1 MPALFAP
8 AARRVLAISA
18 IVAAG
23 GMALPARADNADQAI
38 ADISVVQQAG
48 TATVRFSFSAP
59 MPHMPTFFALDAP
72 ARLVID
78 FAGIERSKRRTF
90 SFGAGLVDSAALI
103 SASGRTRVVLALR
116 EPLQPVFRMEGG
128 DLLMTLAPAAPA
140 PAPAERA
147 GGTNEGQH
155 NPATIEPGPRKR
167 KGGEPQRESLLVEL
181 TVNGEPVPG
190 IVLAQRL
197 DDGRLALPLEAWQTA
212 GLRPVGAPV
221 VLPGRQPGYALESVP
236 GLVYR
241 IDRAR
246 LVLALTVP
254 AGAFDANTVS
264 LRRAQAAR
272 PDRSA
277 AGMYVNYGLVAER
290 PPSGAGSFGGAV
302 DAVVFTGAG
311 ALVAGAVVRAGQRGR
326 GVTRTDTYWRTD
338 FPGEMRA
345 LVIGDAVGGSGGW
358 SRPVRYG
365 GIRYGRDFA
374 LAPGYIAYPLPTV
387 SGSAALPSTVD
398 VLVNNQR
405 QSSASVKA
413 GPFDLS
419 NVPVV
424 SGAGEINLL
433 VRDLRG
439 VETVLTQGYYSS
451 PLLLAPGLS
460 DFSAESGA
468 LRRNYGGA
476 NDDYGQV
483 FAAGSYRYGINSAL
497 TVGGR
502 AELQRTRQAGGVEAT
517 GLLGTVAVAR
527 AAAAWSH
534 SADDGMPA
542 RSGARWLAAIERS
555 SPRGGGALQWE
566 RFDAGFAQFGADV
579 GEIRPRNRVQANLGL
594 ALGAGR
600 SAGLSYVR
608 QANWSGESFSLAGIN
623 LGMALAGQSY
633 LSAYASRQL
642 EPVAA
647 WSAGLNLIVPM
658 GNQNT
663 LAATTGHSSAGGAAS
678 TVQASHSAPPGEGWG
693 WSVRAS
699 DAADREVQAGLVRS
713 SPYGQFG
720 ANVNAG
726 AGASAVRVSA
736 DGSLGWFEGL
746 PFAAKRIDQGAFAVV
761 RVGDIE
767 GVAVSR
773 SSQVVATTNSR
784 GLAFVPGL
792 LPYQTN
798 VLTLE
803 PDKLPLDV
811 SIGSVKREVVPY
823 ARSGVLLDFP
833 ARRARNVLV
842 TLRLASGDP
851 VPAGTHVTVFP
862 GKQEFIV
869 AKRGKVYLMDI
880 QGASRIDVRW
890 PRGSCSLPLAA
901 GPAAS
906 GETEVGPFIC
916 EGRHDGVK

>member
-1 MPALFAP
+1 M
-8 AARRVLAISA
+8 SA
-18 IVAAG
+18 IFVVSG
-23 GMALPARADNADQAI
+23 LALPARADDAGQAI
-38 ADISVVQQAG
+38 EDISVVQHADG
-48 TATVRFSFSAP
+48 TTVRFKFSAP
-59 MPHMPTFFALDAP
+59 MPHTPTFFALDAP

-90 SFGAGLVDSAALI
+90 SFGAGLINSAEMI
-103 SASGRTRVVLALR
+103 SASGRSRVVLALR
-116 EPLQPVFRMEGG
+116 EPVHPVFRLDGD
-128 DLLMTLAPAAPA
+128 DLLMTLAPAASTPA
-140 PAPAERA
+140 IAEPAATTGGRQQNHA
-147 GGTNEGQH
+147 GTK
-155 NPATIEPGPRKR
+155 IGPMRR
-167 KGGEPQRESLLVEL
+167 KGGDPQPESLLVEL

-197 DDGRLALPLEAWQTA
+197 DDGRLALPLQAWQA
-212 GLRPVGAPV
+212 VGLRSVGAPV
-221 VLPGRQPGYALESVP
+221 TLPDRQPGYALESVP
-236 GLVYR
+236 NLVYR
-241 IDRAR
+241 IDRAQ

-254 AGAFDANTVS
+254 AAAFDASTVS
-264 LRRAQAAR
+264 LRRAQAGT

-277 AGMYVNYGLVAER
+277 AGMYLNYGLVAER
-290 PPSGAGSFGGAV
+290 QQARTSTFGGAV

-311 ALVAGAVVRAGQRGR
+311 ALVAGAVVRSDQRGR
-326 GVTRTDTYWRTD
+326 SVKRTDTYWRTD
-338 FPGEMRA
+338 WPAEMKA

-424 SGAGEINLL
+424 SGAGEINLV

-451 PLLLAPGLS
+451 PLLLAGGLS

-476 NDDYGQV
+476 NDGYGQV

-497 TVGGR
+497 TVGAR

-517 GLLGTVAVAR
+517 GLLGTLAVAR

-534 SADDGMPA
+534 SADDGA
-542 RSGARWLAAIERS
+542 QERSGVRWLAALERT

-566 RFDAGFAQFGADV
+566 HFDKRFVQFGADA

-594 ALGAGR
+594 ALGAGK

-608 QANWSGESFSLAGIN
+608 QTSWSGERITLAGIN
-623 LGMALAGQSY
+623 LGMALAGQGY
-633 LSAYASRQL
+633 LSAYASQQF

-658 GNQNT
+658 GNQST
-663 LAATTGHSSAGGAAS
+663 LSATTEHGSAGRAANI
-678 TVQASHSAPPGEGWG
+678 VQASRSAPPGEGWG
-693 WSVRAS
+693 WSVRTR
-699 DAADREVQAGLVRS
+699 DAANREVQAGLVRS
-713 SPYGQFG
+713 THYGQFG
-720 ANVNAG
+720 ADVNAG
-726 AGASAVRVSA
+726 ADANAVRVSA

-746 PFAAKRIDQGAFAVV
+746 LFAAKRIDQGAFVV
-761 RVGDIE
+761 ARVGNIE
-767 GVAVSR
+767 GVAISR
-773 SSQVVATTNSR
+773 SNQVLATTNRR

-811 SIGSVKREVVPY
+811 NIGSVRREVVPY
-823 ARSGVLLDFP
+823 ARSGVLVDFP
-833 ARRARNVLV
+833 VRRARNVLV
-842 TLRLASGDP
+842 TLHQASGAP
-851 VPAGTHVTVFP
+851 VPPGAEVTVSP
-862 GKQEFIV
+862 GNREFIV

-880 QGASRIDVRW
+880 QGANSIDVRW
-890 PRGSCSLPLAA
+890 KGGHCTLPLALE
-901 GPAAS
+901 PATS
-906 GETEVGPFIC
+906 GETQVGPLVC
-916 EGRHDGVK
+916 GDAHDQAK